1 MVYTDLK
8 LYFIIF
14 FLGWSVP
21 LMAQSSDITGK
32 IYGSDNKPLLGIN
45 ILIPEINKGT
55 VSDKNGEYHLK
66 NLRHGS
72 YSLKVTGLGF
82 SAIVKNIEIIAGK
95 ALELD
100 FYLQESL
107 ENLGEVAIIAKNRAE
122 NLRESAYEV
131 SVIETAAY
139 KNLSGDLTSLLK
151 TTPGINI
158 RETGGLGSD
167 FNLSLNGLSG
177 NQIRFFI
184 DGVPMENF
192 GSSISLNNFPVNLI
206 KDIQVYKG
214 VVPISLG
221 ADALG
226 GAVNITTETKR
237 SSFLDASYSLGSF
250 NTKRAAVNGQY
261 TNEKSKYYVRLITYF
276 NHSDNDF
283 EMKSVPLYDL
293 ELGNYFGEISTKRF
307 HSAYT
312 SGMAKVQTGIF
323 DRTWADEIVVSLT
336 WSGNR
341 NNQQHP
347 SNNINRVFG
356 DFHTKNENILADIK
370 YKKQFD
376 KLGLSAHLMHGKI
389 EQQTIDT
396 SAYRYNWIGEKLM
409 RSNEDMRGELF
420 DRRSFIVLNDEVL
433 RSNVQLD
440 YEFNQNHSLI
450 ASVSQNSL
458 QREGYDKV
466 NEFNTSI
473 EFPNSVNKYIIA
485 AGYDFSTNSK
495 KWKVGAFVKQY
506 VYDAEITTKD
516 FQDNIVFNSV
526 NLDQTGFGI
535 TATHF
540 LSNTFQLKSS
550 FEKAIRLPEAY
561 EILGDGVFT
570 NPNPQLNPEESENF
584 NLGFRYK
591 NPIGTSNFRTE
602 GNFFLRNSTNF
613 IRFRPM
619 GPFGQFENINNVRT
633 LGGELSNQIVFNRI
647 QLDLNATY
655 QHITDQTETDEGL
668 PNVNFE
674 SRVPNIPYLFGNLRI
689 GYDAYADPD
698 IGVVNIYWNSRYV
711 HEFFLN
717 WENLGN
723 ADTKPTIPAQLAND
737 LELEFSSPS
746 RRYNMSFTAANIF
759 DTALYDNFRIQKP
772 GRAFYFKIRY
782 NLN

>member
-1 MVYTDLK
+1 MLSPILRRYLIVIFLAW
-8 LYFIIF
+8 II
-14 FLGWSVP
+14 P
-21 LMAQSSDITGK
+21 TMAQNSKITGK
-32 IYGSDNKPLLGIN
+32 VYGSKNKPLMGIS

-55 VSDKNGEYHLK
+55 VSDKNGKY
-66 NLRHGS
+66 NLENLSEGS
-72 YSLKVTGLGF
+72 YRLKVIGLGF
-82 SAIVKNIEIIAGK
+82 SAVAKNIEIRTGETLK
-95 ALELD
+95 LD
-100 FYLQESL
+100 FYLKENL
-107 ENLGEVAIIAKNRAE
+107 ENLGEVEIIAKSRAE

-131 SVIETAAY
+131 AVIETSVY
-139 KNLSGDLTSLLK
+139 KNLSDDLTGLLK

-158 RETGGLGSD
+158 RESGGLGSD
-167 FNLSLNGLSG
+167 FSLSLNGLSG

-192 GSSISLNNFPVNLI
+192 GSSISLNNFPVNLV
-206 KDIQVYKG
+206 KDIQVFKG
-214 VVPISLG
+214 VVPLSLG

-226 GAVNITTETKR
+226 GAVNITTETKK
-237 SSFLDASYSLGSF
+237 SSFLDVSYSLGSF
-250 NTKRAAVNGQY
+250 NTHRAAVNGQY

-283 EMKSVPLYDL
+283 EMKSVPQYDL
-293 ELGNYFGEISTKRF
+293 ELGNYYGEISTNRF
-307 HSAYT
+307 HSDYT
-312 SGMAKVQTGIF
+312 SGMAKIQSGLY
-323 DRTWADEIVVSLT
+323 DRSWADEIAVSLT

-356 DFHTKNENILADIK
+356 DFHTKNENILADMK
-370 YKKQFD
+370 YKKQFN
-376 KLGLSAHLMHGKI
+376 KLGISAYLMTGEI
-389 EQQTIDT
+389 QQQTIDT
-396 SAYRYNWIGEKLM
+396 SAYRYNWLGEKLM

-420 DRRSFIVLNDEVL
+420 DRRSFMVLNDEVL

-450 ASVSQNSL
+450 ASISQNAL
-458 QREGYDKV
+458 WREGYDKV

-485 AGYDFSTNSK
+485 AGYNFSTNSK
-495 KWKVGAFVKQY
+495 KWKAGAFVKQY

-550 FEKAIRLPEAY
+550 FEKAIRLPQAY
-561 EILGDGVFT
+561 EILGDGIFT

-584 NLGFRYK
+584 NLGFRYN
-591 NPIGTSNFRTE
+591 NPIGKANFRTE
-602 GNFFLRNSTNF
+602 GNFFLRNSANF

-619 GPFGQFENINNVRT
+619 GPFGQFENLNNVRT
-633 LGGELSNQIVFNRI
+633 LGGELSKQIVLNRI

-655 QHITDQTETDEGL
+655 QHITDQTQKDEGL

-689 GYDAYADPD
+689 GYDVYANPD

-723 ADTKPTIPAQLAND
+723 ANTKPIIPAQFAND
-737 LELEFSSPS
+737 LEVEFSSPS
-746 RRYNMSFTAANIF
+746 RKYNMSFTAANIF
-759 DTALYDNFRIQKP
+759 DAALYDNFRIQKP
-772 GRAFYFKIRY
+772 GRAFYCKIRY